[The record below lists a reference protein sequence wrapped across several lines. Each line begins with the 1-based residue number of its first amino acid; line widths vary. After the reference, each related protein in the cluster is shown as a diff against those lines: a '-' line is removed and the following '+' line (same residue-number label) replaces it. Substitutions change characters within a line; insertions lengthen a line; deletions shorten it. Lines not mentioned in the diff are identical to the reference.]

1 MITDLNEILVEWAY
15 RTNDGKPDV
24 KSNANLLTLEGVLKD
39 FGWSREARAEL
50 LNTLMTEDDI
60 VTKIGG
66 SGSPYTVKN
75 FNKEKHKLVKK
86 NASDDEIAK
95 VTKGKVDKEKS
106 KDSDE
111 KKLTGVS
118 QESIDAIDGDAK
130 NKTMSGDEPPPG
142 TESSAVAEI
151 GVGYAMG
158 CIADNK
164 DMDSAEKCLEGKLLK
179 SKLGKKHG
187 TGNSKRATRRGMLE
201 AAVRENQKVRE
212 INEELGWKNS
222 KTSHIGGSKSSLEST
237 VKNLKDSGVK
247 EVNGIPIDEYEKIIL
262 GGGAGENPTDTMVV
276 IVNEESGEAI
286 MYHTSNKMTSADQIA
301 NGSPAKEIREVVG
314 LADFNEDERKQAEQA
329 GEETR
334 KNIGK
339 HRGDQKRYIQEQQK
353 KMIEDSEDSEIAKR
367 AVDRIRSR
375 ENPISD
381 AADGDKYWKFLTGH
395 PVMKKYIKEKEYN
408 LNNLSSEEEVDI
420 YQQYVKE
427 MKNITDMENPPE
439 SRRQGGMGDAD
450 IQLITRLYGV
460 VKGNPQETITTNKDA
475 RDPVFDDTEM
485 KSFYD
490 KQTEEM
496 NSLREK
502 MNKIKEGSG
511 DKAFADRM
519 SKRLHLDMA
528 EGHNPG
534 GIPNNR
540 AETIM
545 GVYDYKDLQTDEDGN
560 MVQKKGSKYFKLDE
574 NGKLTDEE
582 VDKSKI
588 KDFDCAIVADKD
600 TMSKCLGVEENDK
613 VTDGIGIRMGE
624 YEGTKAIIYD
634 RNNNQIGVQTARSKT
649 GPGGAMQ
656 DSISYH
662 KDFQR
667 CLAKQTKI
675 QGKCG

>member
-1 MITDLNEILVEWAY
+1 
-15 RTNDGKPDV
+15 
-24 KSNANLLTLEGVLKD
+24 
-39 FGWSREARAEL
+39 
-50 LNTLMTEDDI
+50 
-60 VTKIGG
+60 
-66 SGSPYTVKN
+66 
-75 FNKEKHKLVKK
+75 
-86 NASDDEIAK
+86 
-95 VTKGKVDKEKS
+95 
-106 KDSDE
+106 
-111 KKLTGVS
+111 
-118 QESIDAIDGDAK
+118 
-130 NKTMSGDEPPPG
+130 
-142 TESSAVAEI
+142 
-151 GVGYAMG
+151 
-158 CIADNK
+158 
-164 DMDSAEKCLEGKLLK
+164 
-179 SKLGKKHG
+179 
-187 TGNSKRATRRGMLE
+187 
-201 AAVRENQKVRE
+201 
-212 INEELGWKNS
+212 
-222 KTSHIGGSKSSLEST
+222 
-237 VKNLKDSGVK
+237 
-247 EVNGIPIDEYEKIIL
+247 
-262 GGGAGENPTDTMVV
+262 MVV
-276 IVNEESGEAI
+276 
-286 MYHTSNKMTSADQIA
+286 K
-301 NGSPAKEIREVVG
+301 
-314 LADFNEDERKQAEQA
+314 
-329 GEETR
+329 
-334 KNIGK
+334 
-339 HRGDQKRYIQEQQK
+339 
-353 KMIEDSEDSEIAKR
+353 
-367 AVDRIRSR
+367 
-375 ENPISD
+375 
-381 AADGDKYWKFLTGH
+381 
-395 PVMKKYIKEKEYN
+395 
-408 LNNLSSEEEVDI
+408 
-420 YQQYVKE
+420 
-427 MKNITDMENPPE
+427 
-439 SRRQGGMGDAD
+439 AD

-588 KDFDCAIVADKD
+588 KDFACAIVADKD